1 MKKSIK
7 TSDII
12 NMDINDFN
20 KMNKEQLKQV
30 VSKLSST
37 ANKRLKRMEQSNKLT
52 SAYDSV
58 MESGGKFGVK
68 GKNLNSLR
76 VEFIRVKAFLTDPH
90 GALKKTETTVGTKR
104 TLKATKQLLQEQGV
118 KAQEST
124 LDKIFRAYER
134 LKKTDK
140 SITEK
145 QLKYQVLV
153 EISKL
158 TENQDISVDEI
169 YDNLVD
175 KLDIIYQEN
184 QSINGAVDDNGIS
197 RLLSI
202 GENL

>member
-1 MKKSIK
+1 MKKYSK
-7 TSDII
+7 VSDIVNI
-12 NMDINDFN
+12 DINDFN
-20 KMNKEQLKQV
+20 KLNTDELKTL
-30 VSKLSST
+30 VSKLSSV
-37 ANKRLKRMEQSNKLT
+37 ANKRLKRMEESNKLT

-68 GKNLNSLR
+68 GKKLNALR
-76 VEFIRVKAFLTDPH
+76 VEFIRAKAFLTDPH
-90 GALKKTETTVGTKR
+90 GSLKKTETTIGTKR
-104 TLKATKQLLQEQGV
+104 TMNVTKQLLHEQGV
-118 KAQEST
+118 KAEETT

-134 LKKTDK
+134 LKKVDK

-184 QSINGAVDDNGIS
+184 QSINEAVEDNGIS